1 MKGKKRKNNFF
12 GQVFSVVKKIP
23 EGMVMTYGQIAEEL
37 GTRDAR
43 KVGWALHSN
52 KDKNVPCHRVVN
64 KQGGLAKNF
73 AFDGW
78 KEQKKRLL
86 EENVVFKDN
95 MHVDLIKCSIGKKLA
110 TISQAAVIIR

>member
-1 MKGKKRKNNFF
+1 MKDKKRKNNFF
-12 GQVFSVVKKIP
+12 DQVFSVVKKIP
-23 EGMVMTYGQIAEEL
+23 KGKVMMYGQIAKEL

-52 KDKNVPCHRVVN
+52 KNRNVPCHRVVS

-78 KEQKKRLL
+78 KEQRRRLL
-86 EENVVFKDN
+86 EEGVVFEDE
-95 MHVDLIKCSIGKKLA
+95 MHVDLGKCSI
-110 TISQAAVIIR
+110 IR

>member
-1 MKGKKRKNNFF
+1 MKRETMKQGQGFF
-12 GQVFSVVKKIP
+12 EKVFQVVKKIP
-23 EGMVMTYGQIAEEL
+23 KGKVMTYGQIAKAL

-52 KDKNVPCHRVVN
+52 NNLKTPCHRVVN
-64 KQGGLAKNF
+64 NLGGLAKNF

-86 EENVVFKDN
+86 KEGVKFKTETQ
-95 MHVDLIKCSIGKKLA
+95 VDLEKHLWRSVKLK
-110 TISQAAVIIR
+110 